1 MYVSGEALKKILPYS
16 MPKRGFTWSC
26 ADKHRQPIQV
36 LLRGEFVI
44 SILIVEMSL
53 RPFRST
59 NITVRAYRKAGYLTM
74 VIAGYI
80 PANSQLAAAIATI
93 VKSLSIGK

>member
-1 MYVSGEALKKILPYS
+1 MHNNPFDIVTFFVLFLGNRKISVIINPLKI
-16 MPKRGFTWSC
+16 R
-26 ADKHRQPIQV
+26 D
-36 LLRGEFVI
+36 
-44 SILIVEMSL
+44 
-53 RPFRST
+53 RS
-59 NITVRAYRKAGYLTM
+59 RAYRKAGYLTM

>member
-1 MYVSGEALKKILPYS
+1 MHGFWAGKRRNSSPYRKWHEVHRPQQGVRGLRSPELSIQGNKKNI
-16 MPKRGFTWSC
+16 M
-26 ADKHRQPIQV
+26 AV
-36 LLRGEFVI
+36 LILRG
-44 SILIVEMSL
+44 
-53 RPFRST
+53 
-59 NITVRAYRKAGYLTM
+59 ITRAYRKAGYLTM

>member
-1 MYVSGEALKKILPYS
+1 MFHWESLN
-16 MPKRGFTWSC
+16 
-26 ADKHRQPIQV
+26 
-36 LLRGEFVI
+36 LLVKEKGV
-44 SILIVEMSL
+44 
-53 RPFRST
+53 T
-59 NITVRAYRKAGYLTM
+59 DRAYRKAGYLTM

>member
-1 MYVSGEALKKILPYS
+1 MIEVRQQGCGRYNQIG
-16 MPKRGFTWSC
+16 RFTHSR
-26 ADKHRQPIQV
+26 K
-36 LLRGEFVI
+36 
-44 SILIVEMSL
+44 
-53 RPFRST
+53 T
-59 NITVRAYRKAGYLTM
+59 RAYRKAGYLTM

>member
-1 MYVSGEALKKILPYS
+1 MTSKK
-16 MPKRGFTWSC
+16 
-26 ADKHRQPIQV
+26 V
-36 LLRGEFVI
+36 LFV
-44 SILIVEMSL
+44 VVYRTPSL
-53 RPFRST
+53 SLCKSRA
-59 NITVRAYRKAGYLTM
+59 IRAYRKAGYLTM

>member
-1 MYVSGEALKKILPYS
+1 MSFQIYE
-16 MPKRGFTWSC
+16 
-26 ADKHRQPIQV
+26 PIKPLV
-36 LLRGEFVI
+36 TLGAA
-44 SILIVEMSL
+44 
-53 RPFRST
+53 
-59 NITVRAYRKAGYLTM
+59 RAYRKAGYLTM

>member
-1 MYVSGEALKKILPYS
+1 MGGTYWALGPFSG
-16 MPKRGFTWSC
+16 G
-26 ADKHRQPIQV
+26 V
-36 LLRGEFVI
+36 LGG
-44 SILIVEMSL
+44 
-53 RPFRST
+53 T
-59 NITVRAYRKAGYLTM
+59 RAYRKAGYLTM

>member
-1 MYVSGEALKKILPYS
+1 MVLATGVWLCGYHPRLIGDHPVLALATGS
-16 MPKRGFTWSC
+16 
-26 ADKHRQPIQV
+26 
-36 LLRGEFVI
+36 
-44 SILIVEMSL
+44 
-53 RPFRST
+53 
-59 NITVRAYRKAGYLTM
+59 RAYRKAGYLTM

>member
-1 MYVSGEALKKILPYS
+1 
-16 MPKRGFTWSC
+16 
-26 ADKHRQPIQV
+26 
-36 LLRGEFVI
+36 
-44 SILIVEMSL
+44 MSL
-53 RPFRST
+53 RLSLPQAKKNLGFKVFLA
-59 NITVRAYRKAGYLTM
+59 IRAYRKAGYLTM

>member
-36 LLRGEFVI
+36 LLKGEFVI
-44 SILIVEMSL
+44 SILIAEMSL
-53 RPFRST
+53 IRSIFRPFQSA
-59 NITVRAYRKAGYLTM
+59 NLTV
-74 VIAGYI
+74 
-80 PANSQLAAAIATI
+80 
-93 VKSLSIGK
+93 LSISRF

>member
-1 MYVSGEALKKILPYS
+1 MLLGQELKQKP
-16 MPKRGFTWSC
+16 PK
-26 ADKHRQPIQV
+26 
-36 LLRGEFVI
+36 
-44 SILIVEMSL
+44 SIWIE
-53 RPFRST
+53 
-59 NITVRAYRKAGYLTM
+59 IRAYRKAGYLTM

>member
-1 MYVSGEALKKILPYS
+1 MSFDLDE
-16 MPKRGFTWSC
+16 GFGNFLNCTIEEKSPFETEL
-26 ADKHRQPIQV
+26 A
-36 LLRGEFVI
+36 I
-44 SILIVEMSL
+44 SPTI
-53 RPFRST
+53 
-59 NITVRAYRKAGYLTM
+59 RAYRKAGYLTM

>member
-1 MYVSGEALKKILPYS
+1 MHNVRPVGTCNLPFLQSMHWLQKLYEMGSLSLEHTYIL
-16 MPKRGFTWSC
+16 
-26 ADKHRQPIQV
+26 
-36 LLRGEFVI
+36 L
-44 SILIVEMSL
+44 
-53 RPFRST
+53 
-59 NITVRAYRKAGYLTM
+59 RAYRKAGYLTM

>member
-1 MYVSGEALKKILPYS
+1 MTPHHGQIFQ
-16 MPKRGFTWSC
+16 GNTDCF
-26 ADKHRQPIQV
+26 QV
-36 LLRGEFVI
+36 LL
-44 SILIVEMSL
+44 
-53 RPFRST
+53 PA
-59 NITVRAYRKAGYLTM
+59 RAYRKAGYLTM